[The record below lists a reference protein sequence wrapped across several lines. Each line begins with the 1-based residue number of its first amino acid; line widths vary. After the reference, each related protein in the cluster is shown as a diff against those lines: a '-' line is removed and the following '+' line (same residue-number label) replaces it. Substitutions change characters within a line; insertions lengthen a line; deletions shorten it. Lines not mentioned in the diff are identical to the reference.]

1 MEDAKISRRS
11 FLTGAAVLGGATAL
25 GALAG
30 CAPQGGGEA
39 KAAATPSQPADAGE
53 SGAGWLGEAPV
64 IDESALAETIDT
76 DILVVGNGMAGTV
89 CALVAAEN
97 GAQVT
102 LIEKNPAGVGLRS
115 SAISA
120 VGSRY
125 QQAAGVEI
133 NKEDLVNDVASYAL
147 NQCDMR
153 LIRSWAD
160 NSADVVN
167 WLGDLYEKNGFTFH
181 LEYAMPEGTRYRM
194 WPTGHGTVNAADDT
208 PADES
213 AVLAAVMKHYEEV
226 GGTFMPTTKLVSLIK
241 EGDSVVGAYA
251 ENADEK
257 PIRINASKG
266 VVVATGGY
274 VNNNEMYVA
283 RQNGL
288 DKSLTGPLNFGT
300 AQGDGIKACLWAGA
314 HLDAFPTTMIFDRG
328 VVKPDYELGQYFDG
342 GDFFHLTFSTQPF
355 LKVGKDGRRICNESS
370 PYDYIVHAAQE
381 KPGRAWYPIWDS
393 SWKEDV
399 TRFATIGC
407 STLYKREGSNHHPD
421 GLDGTEAHLQEGI
434 EQGYIVEASTLEEL
448 ADKLGLDD
456 KKAFLAEVENYNRM
470 YAQGNDDQFGKDAFR
485 LSAID
490 EAPFYG
496 MKVGGEPLCTLDG
509 IVVNDRF
516 QPLDDEAKPIEG
528 LYVIGNDSG
537 RFYCH
542 PYPNFGA
549 GTNAGR
555 CAAAAWVVGHALSA

>member
-1 MEDAKISRRS
+1 MAW
-11 FLTGAAVLGGATAL
+11 
-25 GALAG
+25 LAR
-30 CAPQGGGEA
+30 
-39 KAAATPSQPADAGE
+39 
-53 SGAGWLGEAPV
+53 
-64 IDESALAETIDT
+64 
-76 DILVVGNGMAGTV
+76 
-89 CALVAAEN
+89 CALFVAAEN

-381 KPGRAWYPIWDS
+381 SPAAPGIPSGIPAGRKTSRASPPSAVRPCTSAKAPTIIPMGSTGRKPICRKASSRAT
-393 SWKEDV
+393 SWKRPRWKNWPTSWGLTTRKPSSPRWRTTTACTRKATTTSSAR
-399 TRFATIGC
+399 TRFAC
-407 STLYKREGSNHHPD
+407 RPSTRRRSM
-421 GLDGTEAHLQEGI
+421 A
-434 EQGYIVEASTLEEL
+434 
-448 ADKLGLDD
+448 
-456 KKAFLAEVENYNRM
+456 
-470 YAQGNDDQFGKDAFR
+470 
-485 LSAID
+485 
-490 EAPFYG
+490 
-496 MKVGGEPLCTLDG
+496 
-509 IVVNDRF
+509 
-516 QPLDDEAKPIEG
+516 
-528 LYVIGNDSG
+528 
-537 RFYCH
+537 
-542 PYPNFGA
+542 
-549 GTNAGR
+549 
-555 CAAAAWVVGHALSA
+555 

>member
-39 KAAATPSQPADAGE
+39 KAAAAPSQPAGAGE

-167 WLGDLYEKNGFTFH
+167 WLGDLYEKNGFTFIWNTPCPKAH
-181 LEYAMPEGTRYRM
+181 ATGCGRPAMAPSMPPTTPRY
-194 WPTGHGTVNAADDT
+194 TYIY
-208 PADES
+208 S
-213 AVLAAVMKHYEEV
+213 VLAAVMKHYEEV

-288 DKSLTGPLNFGT
+288 DKSLTGPLNFARPKAT
-300 AQGDGIKACLWAGA
+300 ASRPAC
-314 HLDAFPTTMIFDRG
+314 
-328 VVKPDYELGQYFDG
+328 
-342 GDFFHLTFSTQPF
+342 
-355 LKVGKDGRRICNESS
+355 
-370 PYDYIVHAAQE
+370 
-381 KPGRAWYPIWDS
+381 GRARIW
-393 SWKEDV
+393 
-399 TRFATIGC
+399 TR
-407 STLYKREGSNHHPD
+407 SLRP
-421 GLDGTEAHLQEGI
+421 
-434 EQGYIVEASTLEEL
+434 
-448 ADKLGLDD
+448 
-456 KKAFLAEVENYNRM
+456 
-470 YAQGNDDQFGKDAFR
+470 
-485 LSAID
+485 
-490 EAPFYG
+490 
-496 MKVGGEPLCTLDG
+496 
-509 IVVNDRF
+509 
-516 QPLDDEAKPIEG
+516 
-528 LYVIGNDSG
+528 
-537 RFYCH
+537 
-542 PYPNFGA
+542 
-549 GTNAGR
+549 
-555 CAAAAWVVGHALSA
+555 

>member
-194 WPTGHGTVNAADDT
+194 WPTGHGTVNDADDT

-257 PIRINASKG
+257 PIRINAS
-266 VVVATGGY
+266 
-274 VNNNEMYVA
+274 
-283 RQNGL
+283 
-288 DKSLTGPLNFGT
+288 
-300 AQGDGIKACLWAGA
+300 
-314 HLDAFPTTMIFDRG
+314 
-328 VVKPDYELGQYFDG
+328 
-342 GDFFHLTFSTQPF
+342 
-355 LKVGKDGRRICNESS
+355 
-370 PYDYIVHAAQE
+370 
-381 KPGRAWYPIWDS
+381 
-393 SWKEDV
+393 
-399 TRFATIGC
+399 
-407 STLYKREGSNHHPD
+407 
-421 GLDGTEAHLQEGI
+421 
-434 EQGYIVEASTLEEL
+434 
-448 ADKLGLDD
+448 
-456 KKAFLAEVENYNRM
+456 
-470 YAQGNDDQFGKDAFR
+470 
-485 LSAID
+485 
-490 EAPFYG
+490 
-496 MKVGGEPLCTLDG
+496 
-509 IVVNDRF
+509 
-516 QPLDDEAKPIEG
+516 
-528 LYVIGNDSG
+528 
-537 RFYCH
+537 
-542 PYPNFGA
+542 
-549 GTNAGR
+549 
-555 CAAAAWVVGHALSA
+555 